1 MYELTNVGSESETL
15 DSLVHHPRSNGVDF
29 SFPAAVHRLCDRFL
43 PTTPQSRQLAAATPP
58 SRRHTPS
65 FTSSAAARVAAA
77 SKRQKRAAFKQI
89 LDHRLTVPTQCLA
102 MQTFIK
108 GAFANSF
115 VRSCDV
121 VIDPPAP
128 YQMSTGVGG
137 KGLAG
142 TVSGA
147 GAGDKAERLASL
159 FDELDR
165 RYALLDEKRDHDGV
179 DGEQGE
185 GKEND
190 NVEEADKE
198 NAETDTTRKRLSTS
212 TVVKT
217 LHLLA
222 LLRRRDED
230 IGVGRGAG
238 RGRGGVEVVPYQIEF
253 SASSRSPF
261 HRHFNVDI
269 WLHERDLGRRWPST
283 TIHFG

>member
-1 MYELTNVGSESETL
+1 MYELTNIGSESETL
-15 DSLVHHPRSNGVDF
+15 DSLVQNPPSNGVDF
-29 SFPAAVHRLCDRFL
+29 SFPSAVHRLCDRFL
-43 PTTPQSRQLAAATPP
+43 PTAPPSRFLAQAVAPP
-58 SRRHTPS
+58 SRRHAPA
-65 FTSSAAARVAAA
+65 SSSSAARVAAA
-77 SKRQKRAAFKQI
+77 SKKQKRAAFKQI
-89 LDHRLTVPTQCLA
+89 LDHRLTVPTQCFA
-102 MQTFIK
+102 MKTFIK

-128 YQMSTGVGG
+128 YQMTTATAGVAG

-147 GAGDKAERLASL
+147 GAGDKAEKLAAL

-165 RYALLDEKRDHDGV
+165 RYALLDENQEGGRGGD
-179 DGEQGE
+179 DGE
-185 GKEND
+185 D
-190 NVEEADKE
+190 DKE
-198 NAETDTTRKRLSTS
+198 NADAAAPRKRLSAS
-212 TVVKT
+212 TVAKT

-222 LLRRRDED
+222 LLRRRDDEV
-230 IGVGRGAG
+230 GGGGRGAVG
-238 RGRGGVEVVPYQIEF
+238 RGVEVVPYQIEF

-269 WLHERDLGRRWPST
+269 WLHERDYGRKWPST